1 MRGFG
6 SSSTGAPNARPRQ
19 DHYSRRPG
27 PREQPRSPGMNVSS
41 TIWCLGVSTDAGLL
55 IYSVKPPISLSRNA
69 VFHIKDAPL
78 RIRSPDSRDRTL
90 YVSHRWQP
98 MHPQPP
104 RRRRTRRPREAP
116 SAPPPGRGMLL
127 LSRRGAR
134 IGGRSGRPWVANP
147 RCFLALIKIK
157 QLSQRTAISCCRRCS
172 AVRTQD
178 CSKATGAQRCRL
190 ALICSRGL
198 ERKMSKPVQM

>member
-27 PREQPRSPGMNVSS
+27 PRGQPRPRHE
-41 TIWCLGVSTDAGLL
+41 CLFDDLVPWSFYRCRLADLFRQTAYIPLAERGLPHLRMLRFGFAVQTVETGRFTSHTVGSRCTRSHPAGGE
-55 IYSVKPPISLSRNA
+55 PN
-69 VFHIKDAPL
+69 
-78 RIRSPDSRDRTL
+78 
-90 YVSHRWQP
+90 
-98 MHPQPP
+98 
-104 RRRRTRRPREAP
+104 RPREAP

-134 IGGRSGRPWVANP
+134 IGGRIGRPWVANP

-198 ERKMSKPVQM
+198 ESKMSKPVQM